1 MKLNKIKDYQVSGNE
16 NLQIFVA
23 VVFLELAFECV
34 VAPILIE
41 LFSKKNLLPSNFSS
55 EKLI

>member
-23 VVFLELAFECV
+23 VVFLELAFEFV